1 MKSTFTRIALAMAA
15 MLLLSQS
22 SYAQD
27 KMISISGTVTDS
39 EKNPIPGAGVL
50 IQGTVE
56 GTMTDLDG
64 HFYLNVPSKQ
74 SVIEVVCLGYK
85 TQVLTVGSK
94 INFDVVLYDDASELD
109 GVIVTGYGH
118 QKRLSVI
125 GSIETI
131 DPDELQV
138 GSTRSLSNNLAG
150 QLSGVIAFR
159 PSGEPGYDDSNFWIR
174 GIASFSGNTSPL
186 VLVDGVERN
195 LNDIDPAEIESFSVL
210 KDASASAMYG
220 VRGANGCSA
229 GCTCMRR

>member
-64 HFYLNVPSKQ
+64 HFYMNVPSKQ

-85 TQVLTVGSK
+85 TQVLTVASK
-94 INFDVVLYDDASELD
+94 IN
-109 GVIVTGYGH
+109 
-118 QKRLSVI
+118 
-125 GSIETI
+125 
-131 DPDELQV
+131 
-138 GSTRSLSNNLAG
+138 
-150 QLSGVIAFR
+150 
-159 PSGEPGYDDSNFWIR
+159 
-174 GIASFSGNTSPL
+174 
-186 VLVDGVERN
+186 
-195 LNDIDPAEIESFSVL
+195 
-210 KDASASAMYG
+210 
-220 VRGANGCSA
+220 
-229 GCTCMRR
+229 